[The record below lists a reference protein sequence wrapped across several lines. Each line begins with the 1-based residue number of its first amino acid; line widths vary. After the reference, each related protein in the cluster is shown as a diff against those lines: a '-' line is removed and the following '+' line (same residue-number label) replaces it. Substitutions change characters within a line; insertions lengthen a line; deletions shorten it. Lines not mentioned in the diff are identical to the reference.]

1 MAKRLTEKQARE
13 YVRKRLPKLAKKR
26 KDQADVIGVS
36 SPMLAEAISDNS
48 DRPPNKH
55 ILKYFG
61 VKAIRK
67 IIYTYEVEQ

>member
-1 MAKRLTEKQARE
+1 MARRLTEKQARE
-13 YVRKRLPKLAKKR
+13 YVRKRLPSLAKKR
-26 KDQADVIGVS
+26 KDQADIMGVS

-55 ILKYFG
+55 ILAYFG

-67 IIYTYEVEQ
+67 ISYVYEVK